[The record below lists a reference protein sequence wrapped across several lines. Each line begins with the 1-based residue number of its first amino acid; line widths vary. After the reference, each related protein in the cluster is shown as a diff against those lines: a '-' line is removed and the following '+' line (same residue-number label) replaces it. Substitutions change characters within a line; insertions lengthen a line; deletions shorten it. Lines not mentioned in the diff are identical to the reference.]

1 MMDDRSIV
9 MCGVGGQGTILASRL
24 IAQAAMKKGI
34 HVRSAETIGMAQR
47 GGSVFT
53 HLRLGAAAASPR
65 IGRGKADLIIGFEP
79 AEAVRMLGY
88 LKKDGYMV
96 VSSKPIMPVT
106 ASLGASSYP
115 LEEVLQYL
123 QDHVRNLFV
132 VDGALAEQ
140 MLGTARCLNV
150 VLLGA
155 AARSGALGLTPEDL
169 SGSIRER
176 LPEKLHALN
185 ERALGLE
192 ECVTRVKGE
201 ERELI

>member
-106 ASLGASSYP
+106 ASLGASPYP

-192 ECVTRVKGE
+192 ECVTRVTGE